1 MNTFTF
7 NNRETYLTFRA
18 AWKKEYKE
26 LSQEIRNLKA
36 TWTAEIKSG
45 RGGST
50 IYTLI
55 RKRREATAMMLL
67 LEEAKLEAASQ
78 WAAARQGVVA

>member
-7 NNRETYLTFRA
+7 NNRETYLAFRA
-18 AWKKEYKE
+18 AWKKEYNE

-55 RKRREATAMMLL
+55 RRRREATAMMQL
-67 LEEAKLEAASQ
+67 LEEAKLES
-78 WAAARQGVVA
+78 ARQWTASREGVVA